1 MKKGVKFD
9 YKQAYNKNL
18 KPSARL
24 HYLENARHD
33 QDSPAKKY
41 GSPMKMGSHS
51 IHKHMGGSP
60 FQLGYGTKT
69 KNLEEDMPV
78 VKDATG
84 GRKTGTTGDPVMDAF
99 NAKQKR
105 KKEFE
110 KTGKAKKAKV
120 VEAKGASIKESG
132 PSKEIIKAKPTVKK
146 TEPKDN
152 SRKAI
157 RKRKKADKA
166 AGVSKSQM
174 RANKAKSKSEA
185 ALEKAKKAKNPSYRA
200 QLKRKSDR
208 LAKRAER
215 KS

>member
-69 KNLEEDMPV
+69 KNLEEDMPID
-78 VKDATG
+78 KDATG
-84 GRKTGTTGDPVMDAF
+84 GRSTANSKIQAGRKL
-99 NAKQKR
+99 KQEGR
-105 KKEFE
+105 AE
-110 KTGKAKKAKV
+110 K
-120 VEAKGASIKESG
+120 
-132 PSKEIIKAKPTVKK
+132 
-146 TEPKDN
+146 
-152 SRKAI
+152 
-157 RKRKKADKA
+157 
-166 AGVSKSQM
+166 
-174 RANKAKSKSEA
+174 KSE
-185 ALEKAKKAKNPSYRA
+185 
-200 QLKRKSDR
+200 RKVKSLDR
-208 LAKRAER
+208 KAKRAEKAEASGNTR
-215 KS
+215 KADRLKRSAQRKKDRIERKNK